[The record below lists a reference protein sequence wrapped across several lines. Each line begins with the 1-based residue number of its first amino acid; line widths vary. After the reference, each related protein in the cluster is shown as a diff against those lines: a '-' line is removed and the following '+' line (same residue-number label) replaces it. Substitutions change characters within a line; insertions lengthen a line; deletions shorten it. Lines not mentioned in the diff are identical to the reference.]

1 MVILKYTCMRYFEAA
16 LNAILVEDDKN
27 LLPEKQKR
35 SIETAKK
42 LGVEKLDSDEQEEV
56 EHEYYAEKT

>member
-1 MVILKYTCMRYFEAA
+1 MRYFEAA

>member
-1 MVILKYTCMRYFEAA
+1 
-16 LNAILVEDDKN
+16 
-27 LLPEKQKR
+27 LPEKAKR

-42 LGVEKLDSDEQEEV
+42 LGVEKLNPEEQEEI